1 MTTPTPPAS
10 GSQSAS
16 TPPPTI
22 TPAELDRVLVR
33 AKQDDALAKKIAEAM
48 SLIEGVLDDLGYVS
62 CIN

>member
-1 MTTPTPPAS
+1 M
-10 GSQSAS
+10 
-16 TPPPTI
+16 
-22 TPAELDRVLVR
+22 LVR